1 MTARHNAS
9 GYLLLIVA
17 VVVTGI
23 VYLGVIP
30 RQILAGESARAV
42 RYLVV
47 GWVPYV
53 CTFYLIGRLRSSPGP
68 LPSMRTADVGVALV
82 LLSLLASLGLD
93 AWGFTPEFVPA
104 AHALQAVAI
113 FVGLALLGWG
123 LGRRSNA
130 LSEGT

>member
-1 MTARHNAS
+1 MSTRPSAS

-17 VVVTGI
+17 VVATAI
-23 VYLGVIP
+23 VYLGLIP
-30 RQILAGESARAV
+30 RQVLAGESARAV

-47 GWVPYV
+47 GWIPYV
-53 CTFYLIGRLRSSPGP
+53 LVFYLIGRLRTSPGP

-93 AWGFTPEFVPA
+93 AWGFTPEAVPA
-104 AHALQAVAI
+104 AHVVQAIAI

-130 LSEGT
+130 LSDGA

>member
-1 MTARHNAS
+1 MSTRPSAS

-17 VVVTGI
+17 VVATAI
-23 VYLGVIP
+23 VYLGLVP
-30 RQILAGESARAV
+30 RQVLAGEPARAV

-47 GWVPYV
+47 GWIPYV
-53 CTFYLIGRLRSSPGP
+53 LVFYLIGRLRTSPGP

-93 AWGFTPEFVPA
+93 AWGFTPEVVPA
-104 AHALQAVAI
+104 AHAVQAIAI

-130 LSEGT
+130 LSDGA